1 MLDLEITVFLK
12 PNYDFLYKIVI
23 IQELKYIQ
31 IFIIFMSEI
40 RQVNAS
46 KTGVSKLAIVALA
59 IVFAA
64 GLFLVG
70 FDQGHIFSL
79 VYGEQAF
86 EDLYIHE
93 LTHDMRHAA
102 GFPCH

>member
-1 MLDLEITVFLK
+1 
-12 PNYDFLYKIVI
+12 
-23 IQELKYIQ
+23 
-31 IFIIFMSEI
+31 MSEI
-40 RQVNAS
+40 RQITKS
-46 KTGVSKLAIVALA
+46 KSSVSKIAILALA

-64 GLFLVG
+64 GLFVVC

-86 EDLYIHE
+86 VDLTIHE

>member
-1 MLDLEITVFLK
+1 MSQNQTTILESGISKITVA
-12 PNYDFLYKIVI
+12 V
-23 IQELKYIQ
+23 
-31 IFIIFMSEI
+31 
-40 RQVNAS
+40 
-46 KTGVSKLAIVALA
+46 LA
-59 IVFAA
+59 IVFGF
-64 GLFLVG
+64 GLFVVG

-86 EDLYIHE
+86 IDLTIHE

>member
-1 MLDLEITVFLK
+1 
-12 PNYDFLYKIVI
+12 
-23 IQELKYIQ
+23 
-31 IFIIFMSEI
+31 MSEL
-40 RQVNAS
+40 RQIN
-46 KTGVSKLAIVALA
+46 VSENGIPKLAILALS

-64 GLFLVG
+64 GLFVVG
-70 FDQGHIFSL
+70 FDQGHVFSL

-86 EDLYIHE
+86 TEMYLHE

>member
-1 MLDLEITVFLK
+1 MSQS
-12 PNYDFLYKIVI
+12 NQIV
-23 IQELKYIQ
+23 
-31 IFIIFMSEI
+31 
-40 RQVNAS
+40 AS
-46 KTGVSKLAIVALA
+46 KTGVPKIAIILLATIFIV
-59 IVFAA
+59 
-64 GLFLVG
+64 GLFVVG

-86 EDLYIHE
+86 DTQFIHE